1 MIMKFEGES
10 DYGGF
15 FLQDLNFDTGTLLE
29 TCSFEEECWIH
40 TVNRGIIFDTLI
52 LTENKSD
59 PLKVEIHLLDN
70 PPVPNHSDDSES
82 FAATSLDLTSEALI
96 LTTIIDGERYPFGVF
111 PIKNGSYKLHI
122 YYRHRESNPN
132 SDEYKSLPA
141 LGWGLEFKIYIW
153 IDQSA

>member
-15 FLQDLNFDTGTLLE
+15 FLQDSNFDTVELLE

-40 TVNRGIIFDTLI
+40 TVHRGIIFDTLI
-52 LTENKSD
+52 LTENKRE
-59 PLKVEIHLLDN
+59 PLEVEINLLDN
-70 PPVPNHSDDSES
+70 PPDPDSSNES
-82 FAATSLDLTSEALI
+82 KFFAATSLDLTSEALI

-111 PIKNGSYKLHI
+111 PMKKGSYKLHI

-132 SDEYKSLPA
+132 LDEDRSQPMW
-141 LGWGLEFKIYIW
+141 GWGLEFKIYIW
-153 IDQSA
+153 IDQST